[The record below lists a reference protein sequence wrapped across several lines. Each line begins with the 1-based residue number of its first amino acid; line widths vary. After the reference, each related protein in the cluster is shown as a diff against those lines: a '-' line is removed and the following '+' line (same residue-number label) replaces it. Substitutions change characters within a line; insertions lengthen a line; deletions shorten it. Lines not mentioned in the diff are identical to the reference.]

1 MPLEPLEST
10 SYDLLPTPDVGT
22 RVVRLKLRQDFIK
35 ATSTFTLGMTAAAF
49 IGQTNVQAASVL
61 NDGYGAYVL
70 TGPGP
75 AVGGGYLAYD
85 FAPPATSLKVN
96 ALTPWSEKTIWMDRP
111 WPDVLRY
118 LYAMTGVQNDE
129 ESTGL
134 SGVTLLTDYKKK
146 VLTLDRYELV
156 QGGEIPTQ
164 VIVRRYLTPGLI
176 TGLRAERPMPQPVR
190 YAWNRLV
197 NSLNCLHDE
206 VIIPEILSE
215 AQLVPGFGTENG
227 SSYADLGQQVF
238 PRTNFLTWQKHI
250 FRVEQS
256 DVPQNGLY
264 ETVTYEALPPP
275 MPEGQ
280 LLAG

>member
-1 MPLEPLEST
+1 MLEPREPT
-10 SYDLLPTPDVGT
+10 SFELLPTPHLGT
-22 RVVRLKLRQDFIK
+22 RVVRLRARQEFIR
-35 ATSTFTLGMTAAAF
+35 ATTSITEGMTVAAF
-49 IGQTNVQAASVL
+49 IAALNVAGSDVL
-61 NDGYGAYVL
+61 TAGYGDYVL
-70 TGPGP
+70 TAP
-75 AVGGGYLAYD
+75 APAGSGYLGFD

-96 ALTPWSEKTIWMDRP
+96 ALTPWSEKTIWMDYT